1 MRLREEIRKI
11 YPQVKFNEQLAKH
24 TSLRIGG
31 PAEYFVEIA
40 NKSEL
45 ANLLK
50 IAKRYNLEVFLLG
63 AGTNLLVKD
72 QGIRRLVIRLLG
84 DFKKIELRDRSIFAG
99 AGVGLPQLLK
109 VSAEH
114 NLGGMEFLAG
124 IPGTV
129 GGALVMNA
137 GNPKEG
143 IGKLVDS
150 VEIMKS
156 NGKIQI
162 LKKKDLHF
170 SYRKSVFPKNSIL
183 LSCRLR
189 LKKSKKETIIKVIR
203 ENSKERWE
211 KQPRGYSAGSIFK
224 NPPGDYA
231 GGCGTTAGRLI
242 EKAGLKGLRYG
253 DAYISEK
260 HANFILNRG
269 KAKAKDILYLINKIK
284 KRVKNKFGIDLELEI
299 KIVGN

>member
-1 MRLREEIRKI
+1 MIKTEIKKI
-11 YPQVKFNEQLAKH
+11 CKDVKFNESLAKH
-24 TSLRIGG
+24 TSFRIGG
-31 PAEYFVEIA
+31 PAEYFVEVA

-50 IAKRYNLEVFLLG
+50 IAKKYSLNIYLLG

-72 QGIRRLVIRLLG
+72 RGIRGLVIRLLG
-84 DFKKIELRDRSIFAG
+84 DFRKIQFKNRLVFVG

-114 NLGGMEFLAG
+114 NLGGIEFLAG

-143 IGKLVDS
+143 IGDLVDS
-150 VEIMKS
+150 VEIMKP

-162 LKKKDLHF
+162 LEKKDLHF
-170 SYRKSVFPKNSIL
+170 SYRKSNFPKNSFL
-183 LSCRLR
+183 LSCWLR
-189 LKKSKKETIIKVIR
+189 LKKSKKETIIKVVKER
-203 ENSKERWE
+203 LKERWE
-211 KQPRGYSAGSIFK
+211 KQPRGYSAGSVFK
-224 NPPGDYA
+224 NPPADSA
-231 GGCGTTAGRLI
+231 GSCRTTAGGLI
-242 EKAGLKGLRYG
+242 EKAGLKGVKYG
-253 DAYISEK
+253 GAYISEK

-269 KAKAKDILYLINKIK
+269 NAKAKDVLYLIRKIK
-284 KRVKNKFGIDLELEI
+284 NTVKNKFGVDLDLEI
-299 KIVGN
+299 KIIGN